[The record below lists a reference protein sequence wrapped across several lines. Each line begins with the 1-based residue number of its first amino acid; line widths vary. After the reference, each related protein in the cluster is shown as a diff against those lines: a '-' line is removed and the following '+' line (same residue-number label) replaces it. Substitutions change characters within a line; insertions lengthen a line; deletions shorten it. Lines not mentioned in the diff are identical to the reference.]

1 MGVRS
6 ASSREMK
13 EGVGEER
20 ILPHISCAPSAFVSR
35 RPTCSCKT
43 NKFFLQHGSFSLRFI
58 CRSVR
63 LGALDPSTHIR
74 ARFNIS
80 CQTVKQ
86 TATAASFNSPPFFL
100 PPLFIPQLCVLT
112 NHCGCSVRVTPSP
125 EFCLQVVVTLRPAS
139 REGSS
144 RTSPSEHEAADDQ
157 NLLNH

>member
-1 MGVRS
+1 MKNVFFLTSRVRPRPLSHVAQHVPVKRTNSSSNTDHLVS
-6 ASSREMK
+6 ASSA
-13 EGVGEER
+13 G
-20 ILPHISCAPSAFVSR
+20 
-35 RPTCSCKT
+35 
-43 NKFFLQHGSFSLRFI
+43 
-58 CRSVR
+58 RSVSVP
-63 LGALDPSTHIR
+63 LIR
-74 ARFNIS
+74 AHTLEPDSTFPVRLSN
-80 CQTVKQ
+80 K
-86 TATAASFNSPPFFL
+86 PPPPPHSTPRLFL